1 MQFSPSSSTS
11 TPSHDS
17 KKANQLGSILNGLD
31 TAIGANAGNIA
42 TNSGDIGAN
51 TTNISA
57 NTTDIAAMQLGWV
70 AGRRYSIS
78 SQAIE
83 TLTTQSAGSG
93 TILYCPIYV
102 PQDDTLEVIGAE
114 VTTASGGANFRV
126 GIYTTSGGNP
136 DTLLYD
142 SGDISAASTGIK
154 TDSAIAE
161 AVSMGWHWT
170 ALRCDTSAVRFR
182 ALRATAVTPHLGSAS
197 AVGDAPGMV
206 AETGS
211 YGAFPS
217 TAGTV
222 ALNGNAVPIVFL
234 EV

>member
-1 MQFSPSSSTS
+1 MQFIPASSTA

-17 KKANQLGSILNGLD
+17 KKANHLGSILNGLD
-31 TAIGANAGNIA
+31 TAIGANAGNI
-42 TNSGDIGAN
+42 TTN

-83 TLTTQSAGSG
+83 ALTTQSAGSG
-93 TILYCPIYV
+93 TILYSPIYI
-102 PQDDTLEVIGAE
+102 PQDDAVEVVGAE
-114 VTTASGGANFRV
+114 VTTASGGASFRV
-126 GIYTTSGGNP
+126 GLYTTLSGDP

-154 TDSAIAE
+154 TDAVISE
-161 AVSMGWHWT
+161 SVSMGWHWT

-182 ALRATAVTPHLGSAS
+182 ALRTTSVSPHLGSSS

-206 AETGS
+206 AEAGS

-217 TAGTV
+217 TAGAVT
-222 ALNGNAVPIVFL
+222 LNGNAVPIVFL